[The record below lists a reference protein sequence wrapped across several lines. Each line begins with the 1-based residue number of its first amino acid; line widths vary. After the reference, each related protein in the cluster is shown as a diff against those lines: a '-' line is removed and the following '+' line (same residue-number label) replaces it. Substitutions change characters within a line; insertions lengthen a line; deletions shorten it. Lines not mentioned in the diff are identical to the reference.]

1 LEFSDKTILI
11 VDDDTDLRTTLVAI
25 AENLGFTVTE
35 ASDGQVAKSL
45 IALNKPDIV
54 LSDIKMPIL
63 NGIELLHFVKKNFPT
78 KFVLMTGFSEI
89 METQEGFKI
98 GADSFL
104 SKPFTQ
110 KELLEVLRP
119 LFADSASGKKA
130 ELTEDIRAQ
139 YCRVPIDD
147 FTAGS
152 KLKVDIY
159 LKLADDKFLKIAKQS
174 AELSSERLQSY
185 KAKGLSFFYIKREE
199 FAHYVGLNIQVSR
212 LVSSEEKFSSQ
223 KKFGVL
229 KHTAEVILQE
239 SYVNGINKEKFL
251 EAKDIVQQA
260 LDVMSI
266 DHDLVSLLDALNS
279 NSDHLYTHS
288 VGVSLYS
295 SLIAEEIGW
304 TGTLTKF
311 KVSMG
316 ALLHDIGKKELD
328 SILLETPRRDFNRL
342 QLKAYESHTSR
353 GRDILDQIQSIPS
366 DIALIALQHHE
377 NCLGRGY
384 PGGLSKDQIHPL
396 AKLISVANRF
406 CELVLKGPG
415 WVPISPLD
423 AITKMVELNS
433 EEYDPTYLIGLMN
446 LFKHPLTATFIK
458 NLNAGSSTSWVGGS
472 VPRKAK

>member
-1 LEFSDKTILI
+1 MEFSEKSILI
-11 VDDDTDLRTTLVAI
+11 VDDDSDLRTTLVAI
-25 AENLGFTVTE
+25 AENLGFTVNE
-35 ASDGQVAKSL
+35 ASDGLVAKSL
-45 IALNKPDIV
+45 IALNKPDLV

-63 NGIELLHFVKKNFPT
+63 NGIELLHFVKKNYPT
-78 KFVLMTGFSEI
+78 KFILMTGFSEI
-89 METQEGFKI
+89 METQEAFKI

-104 SKPFTQ
+104 AKPFTQ
-110 KELLEVLRP
+110 AEFIDVVRP
-119 LFADSASGKKA
+119 LFSDVMHGQKLKSQ
-130 ELTEDIRAQ
+130 ENVTAQ

-159 LKLADDKFLKIAKQS
+159 LKLSEDKFLKIAKQS
-174 AELSSERLQSY
+174 AELSGERLQSY
-185 KAKGLSFFYIKREE
+185 KAKGLTFFYIRREE
-199 FAHYVGLNIQVSR
+199 FGQYVGLNIQVSR
-212 LVSSEEKFSSQ
+212 LATSDEKFSSQ

-251 EAKDIVQQA
+251 EAKEVVQQA

-311 KVSMG
+311 KISMG

-328 SILLETPRRDFNRL
+328 NLLLETPRRDFNRL
-342 QLKAYESHTSR
+342 QVKAYESHASR

-366 DIALIALQHHE
+366 DIAIIALQHHE

-384 PGGLSKDQIHPL
+384 PAGLTKDQIHPL

-415 WVPISPLD
+415 WSPITPVE
-423 AITKMVELNS
+423 AITKMLDLNAD
-433 EEYDPTYLIGLMN
+433 EYDSTFLLGLMK
-446 LFKHPLTATFIK
+446 LFNHPQTANFSKKINPGNTVTVSHGMK
-458 NLNAGSSTSWVGGS
+458 
-472 VPRKAK
+472 KAK